1 MLSQELTLFDIPETK
16 LQNKSI
22 TSTAKKFDIS
32 PKQYA
37 ALDKSLSA
45 LYPTQQESQIEKVKK
60 HLGTLASELSDE
72 QIEELTTKFQYL
84 IDSWLDEF
92 ERKTFQGRTLQEVL
106 GGK

>member
-1 MLSQELTLFDIPETK
+1 MLSQELTLFDIPKTK
-16 LQNKSI
+16 LQTKSI

-32 PKQYA
+32 TNQYS

-45 LYPTQQESQIEKVKK
+45 LYPTQQESQVQKVKR
-60 HLGTLASELSDE
+60 HLGTLANELSDE